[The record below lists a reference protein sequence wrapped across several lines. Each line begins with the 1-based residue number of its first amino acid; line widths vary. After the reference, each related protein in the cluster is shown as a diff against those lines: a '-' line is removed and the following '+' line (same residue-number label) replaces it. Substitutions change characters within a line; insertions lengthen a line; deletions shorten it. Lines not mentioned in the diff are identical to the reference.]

1 MLVIDYFVM
10 DFENIISDLKNKIYK
25 PIYLLYGE
33 ESYFIDK
40 LTEFIANNVLTES
53 EKAFNQTVLYG
64 KDVNVV
70 DVIEYARRFPMMA
83 NLQVVI
89 VKEAQD
95 IKNFKKIESYT
106 SNPLNST
113 ILVFSFKNTKSV
125 DKRTKVI
132 SQISKIGV
140 LFESKK
146 LYEKGI
152 YSWITKQ
159 LSVKKLTIH
168 PEALRL
174 LYESIGADLCRISA
188 EIDKLLITLPK
199 NIQQISKDDVAINIG
214 VNRDFNIFELQKALS
229 FKDTKKVY
237 KIIDYFIKD
246 EKNNPLIA
254 TVARLF
260 EYFKKVILY
269 HSLTDKSKNNT
280 AAVLGVSP
288 FFVDEYRTAAK
299 NYSLSKLVN
308 IVSYLRETDVKLKG
322 IGAVNAKDADL
333 SKELFYKIL
342 H

>member
-1 MLVIDYFVM
+1 M
-10 DFENIISDLKNKIYK
+10 DFDSILSDLKKKIYK
-25 PIYLLYGE
+25 PIYLFYGE
-33 ESYFIDK
+33 ESYFIDELTNYIAK
-40 LTEFIANNVLTES
+40 NALTEA
-53 EKAFNQTVLYG
+53 EKSFNQTVLYG

-70 DVIEYARRFPMMA
+70 DVIEHCRRFPMMA

-95 IKNFKKIESYT
+95 IKKFKEFEAYT

-113 ILVFSFKNTKSV
+113 LLVLSFKNTKTV

-132 SQISKIGV
+132 SQISKTGV

-146 LYEKGI
+146 LYEKGV

-159 LSVKKLTIH
+159 LSTKNLTIH

-174 LYESIGADLCRISA
+174 FYESIGADLTRLSA
-188 EIDKLLITLPK
+188 EINKLLITLPK
-199 NIQQISKDDVAINIG
+199 DIQQIQKDDVATNIG
-214 VNRDFNIFELQKALS
+214 VNRDFNVFELQKALS
-229 FKDTKKVY
+229 YKDTLKVY
-237 KIIDYFIKD
+237 KIVDYFVKD
-246 EKNNPLIA
+246 AKNNPLIA

-269 HSLTDKSKNNT
+269 HSLTDKSKNN
-280 AAVLGVSP
+280 AASVLGVSP
-288 FFVDEYRTAAK
+288 FFVDEYRTAAQ
-299 NYSLSKLVN
+299 NYSLNKLIN
-308 IVSYLRETDVKLKG
+308 IVSYLRDTDAKLKG
-322 IGAVNAKDADL
+322 IGAVSATDADL